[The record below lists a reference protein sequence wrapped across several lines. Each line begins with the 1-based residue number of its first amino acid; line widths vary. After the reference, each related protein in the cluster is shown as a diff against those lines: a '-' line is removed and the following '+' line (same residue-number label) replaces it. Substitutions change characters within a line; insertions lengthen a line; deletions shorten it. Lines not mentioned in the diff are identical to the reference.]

1 MALTHEKKI
10 HYGILAAVVCL
21 LVMVAL
27 AAQAVYSYRS
37 ATALVCHTVEVG
49 RQLESVQLG
58 LKNLQIEGRTYALT
72 GDPPFPTTYPAS
84 FAQVSAQ
91 VEILRQMTVDNRAQ
105 QKRLDAIAPLIEA
118 GRERTKQLV
127 ETRKTKGVEAAA
139 EMMRGLAH
147 TPVDG
152 VHQLLAEMKSEEFA
166 LLEARQA
173 QADRSGVVGVSVLAI
188 GFALC
193 GAELLLLKRLVRQR
207 EADIRAVAA
216 HAREIDELYNN
227 APCGYHSVDEAGVF
241 QAVNDTELRWLG
253 YTRGELVGKKR
264 HADLLTPQSR
274 ARYEEL
280 FKKFKTEGQARDLA
294 FDMVRKDGSILPV
307 LLNST
312 VVRDEAGHFV
322 GTRTTLYDYSER
334 KKADEMIVKARS
346 HAESIVETV
355 RAPLVIL
362 DADLNVRGVNRAFY
376 ATFQKAAEETLGR
389 PFTTLAGGAWNIPS
403 LIKPL
408 GRIQTEHNTIE
419 DFEVSAEFPRI
430 GKRVMLVNARKLYRP
445 GNNTEFV
452 LLAIED
458 ITERK
463 RYENIQKEFRA
474 LFESLPGACLVLTP
488 DLTISAVTDA
498 YLQATMTKREDILGK
513 NLFAVFPD
521 NPEEDEPTGT
531 SNLRA
536 SLQRVLKNGQPD
548 TMAIQR
554 YDIRRPDGTFELRYW
569 SPINSPVFG
578 ADRTIQ
584 YIIHRVE
591 DVTAFMLREQQSEQP
606 PEELQR
612 RLERMEAEIYA
623 SAQAT
628 EASNQKLRMANEE
641 LEAFSYSV
649 SHDLRAPLRHIS
661 GFSQMLDQYL
671 GGKLDEKAQHYLRT
685 IGASSRQMGVL
696 IDGLLAFSR
705 IGRSEMKVQRV
716 NLGPVVKS
724 VMDELTAENGNRKI
738 AWAVAPLPEVEGD
751 SVLLR
756 QVFANLLGNA
766 VKYSSRAEEPRIEVG
781 TEPAEEGTV
790 SIFVKDNGAGF
801 DPKYAHKLF
810 GVFQRLH
817 TAKEFEGNGVGLAT
831 VRRIV
836 QRHGGRVWA
845 EGAPG
850 AGAKFTVNLKVPSE
864 TNATPSSNPT
874 HS

>member
-10 HYGILAAVVCL
+10 YCGIVAAVVCL
-21 LVMVAL
+21 LLMVVV
-27 AAQAVYSYRS
+27 AAEAVYSYRD
-37 ATALVCHTVEVG
+37 AIVWVRHTVEVG
-49 RQLESVQLG
+49 RKIEFVQLS
-58 LKNLQIEGRTYALT
+58 LKDLQIEGRTFLLT
-72 GDPPFPTTYPAS
+72 GGDAFPKNFPAT
-84 FAQVSAQ
+84 FARIKAELAELRELTADNAQ
-91 VEILRQMTVDNRAQ
+91 RQEQLKAM
-105 QKRLDAIAPLIEA
+105 APLIE
-118 GRERTKQLV
+118 RTQERTRMLV
-127 ETRKTKGVEAAA
+127 ETRLSDGLVAVAEVIKTQGISPVEQIHRILY
-139 EMMRGLAH
+139 EMRA
-147 TPVDG
+147 DEFS
-152 VHQLLAEMKSEEFA
+152 LLD
-166 LLEARQA
+166 ARQSR
-173 QADRSGVVGVSVLAI
+173 ADWSGAVGICVLAI

-193 GAELLLLKRLVRQR
+193 GAALLLLKRMVRQR
-207 EADIRAVAA
+207 EADVRAVAA

-241 QAVNDTELRWLG
+241 QAINDTELRWLG

-264 HADLLTPQSR
+264 HADLLTPPSR

-280 FKKFKTEGQARDLA
+280 FKKFKAEGQARDLA

-334 KKADEMIVKARS
+334 KKTDELIAKARG

-355 RAPLVIL
+355 REPLMIL
-362 DADLNVRGVNRAFY
+362 DADLKVRGVNRAFY
-376 ATFQKAAEETLGR
+376 ATFQKTPEETVGR
-389 PFTTLAGGAWNIPS
+389 PFTSLAGGAWNIPA
-403 LIKPL
+403 LIEPL
-408 GRIQTEHNTIE
+408 ERIQTEYNTIE
-419 DFEVSAEFPRI
+419 DFEVTADFPRI
-430 GKRVMLVNARKLYRP
+430 GKRVMLLNARKLYRP

-452 LLAIED
+452 LVAIED
-458 ITERK
+458 ITQRK
-463 RYENIQKEFRA
+463 RLENIHKEFRA

-513 NLFAVFPD
+513 NLFEVFPD
-521 NPEEDEPTGT
+521 NPEEDEATGT
-531 SNLRA
+531 TNLRA
-536 SLQRVLKNGQPD
+536 SLQRVLKTAQSD

-554 YDIRRPDGTFELRYW
+554 YDIRRPDGSFELRYW

-578 ADRTIQ
+578 SDRVIQ

-591 DVTAFMLREQQSEQP
+591 DVTAFMLRQQEPGQESD
-606 PEELQR
+606 ELHR
-612 RLERMEAEIYA
+612 RLERMKAEVYT

-628 EASNQKLRMANEE
+628 EAANQKLRMANEE

-685 IGASSRQMGVL
+685 IGSSSRQMGVL

-716 NLGPVVKS
+716 NLGQVVKS
-724 VMDELTAENGNRKI
+724 VLDELMAENGNRKI
-738 AWAVAPLPEVEGD
+738 VWAVAPLPEVEGD

-766 VKYSSRAEEPRIEVG
+766 VKYSSRTEEPRIEVG
-781 TEPAEEGTV
+781 TEPADAGTV

-845 EGAPG
+845 EGTPG
-850 AGAKFTVNLKVPSE
+850 VGAKFTVNLKLPSE
-864 TNATPSSNPT
+864 TNSTPTPNPS